1 MLLAWQWPLRAT
13 GRPRRACLWLEDKLA
28 LLRLALLLL
37 ALLLLALL
45 PLALLLRLLGAAG
58 GDPRQQVGPRLPHT
72 HPQST

>member
-1 MLLAWQWPLRAT
+1 MAGGRMLLAWQWPLRAT

-28 LLRLALLLL
+28 LLLLALLLL

-45 PLALLLRLLGAAG
+45 LRVLGAAG

-72 HPQST
+72 HTQST